1 MAACLKDTPSEW
13 TLPRLPGEIFLSR
26 RVIYHVPFLDL
37 MTTSEQ
43 SFLGILTSKCRR
55 MRYMFDGGIIY
66 GIFSI
71 FRLNTQCLW
80 HITIFRLGARPV
92 CQMWR
97 SGKCA
102 TGECQKVLIEKI
114 YTSFNENQVRDAST
128 GIGKGFGYVNFV
140 AIESVELALRM
151 ANQEV
156 EDLF

>member
-1 MAACLKDTPSEW
+1 
-13 TLPRLPGEIFLSR
+13 
-26 RVIYHVPFLDL
+26 
-37 MTTSEQ
+37 
-43 SFLGILTSKCRR
+43 
-55 MRYMFDGGIIY
+55 
-66 GIFSI
+66 
-71 FRLNTQCLW
+71 
-80 HITIFRLGARPV
+80 
-92 CQMWR
+92 MWR

-156 EDLF
+156 EDFFESLDSIVFNFRLVVVKYESLEL

>member
-1 MAACLKDTPSEW
+1 MAACLKDTLSEW

-26 RVIYHVPFLDL
+26 RETCHVPFLDL

-43 SFLGILTSKCRR
+43 SFLEILTSKCRR
-55 MRYMFDGGIIY
+55 MRYIFGGGIKL
-66 GIFSI
+66 GVFSI
-71 FRLNTQCLW
+71 FRQNTQYLW

-102 TGECQKVLIEKI
+102 TGECQTVKLEKI
-114 YTSFNENQVRDAST
+114 LTSFNENQVRDAST

-156 EDLF
+156 KDLF